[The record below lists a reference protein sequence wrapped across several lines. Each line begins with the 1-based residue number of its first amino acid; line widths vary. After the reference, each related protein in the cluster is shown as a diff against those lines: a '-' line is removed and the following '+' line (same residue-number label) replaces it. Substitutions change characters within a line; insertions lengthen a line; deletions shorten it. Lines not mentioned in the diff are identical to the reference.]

1 MILIENLSKEYA
13 DNLVLNNINVEFELG
28 NIYGIVGNNGAGKTT
43 FFRCI
48 AGLENYVGTIKTNQ
62 VNLKSELGLL
72 LADSYFL
79 PKITG
84 EEYIYLLGESRGIQV
99 ENLAAKNI
107 FNLPLT
113 QYIESYSTGMKKK
126 LTIMAVLL
134 QKNNFFILD
143 EPFNGLDLESSFVL
157 MEIIKRLKERNK
169 TVLISSHI
177 FATLKDVC
185 DQILVL
191 EQGKIEQ
198 RFDKINFDVLESD
211 LKNKSVIQNIDKIF
225 D

>member
-1 MILIENLSKEYA
+1 MISIESLTKKYNGK
-13 DNLVLNNINVEFELG
+13 LVLDQVNVDFEIG

-48 AGLENYVGTIKTNQ
+48 AGLEKFEGSIDTNQ
-62 VNLKSELGLL
+62 INLKSELGLL

-84 EEYIYLLGESRGIQV
+84 EEYIYLLGESRGLYI
-99 ENLAAKNI
+99 ENLAERNI

-113 QYIESYSTGMKKK
+113 QCVESYSTGMKKK
-126 LTIMAVLL
+126 LALMGVLL

-143 EPFNGLDLESSFVL
+143 EPFNGLDLESSFIL
-157 MEIIKRLKERNK
+157 MEVIKSLKARNK

-191 EQGKIEQ
+191 ERGKIEQ
-198 RFDKINFDVLESD
+198 IFDKGSFDLLESD
-211 LKNKSVIQNIDKIF
+211 LKNKTIMQNIDRIF